1 METVKTAGDKQ
12 ALLKMRREEQRRLGA
27 TIDHL
32 MANAEEPTPGC
43 GLCSVWRRLTRSQK
57 RAVATA
63 MQQEEGLASSS
74 SSSSSL
80 SSSSSSAQVAKSAT
94 SAQSRLFG
102 MRKQSANEKLA
113 QTAEAL
119 NSRLLQLES
128 RAASE
133 REEAKLAMKAGQKAS
148 AMRMLK
154 RAKMTDKQ
162 VEGAQQS
169 LLALEQQVDLMAQ
182 AAMQKEIASALATS
196 SKGFKANKKMVANA
210 EAAVDDAQEAR
221 DMAEDLSNA
230 LQELGGHDNGDDDE
244 LMEELHA
251 MANDDPPNTEDTEDT
266 EDTIEI
272 SLVENTEEAKRIEIA
287 RLEARTARWEEAQE
301 IRSKMPSA
309 PKGKTQEEKQS
320 LLAAA

>member
-1 METVKTAGDKQ
+1 
-12 ALLKMRREEQRRLGA
+12 
-27 TIDHL
+27 
-32 MANAEEPTPGC
+32 
-43 GLCSVWRRLTRSQK
+43 
-57 RAVATA
+57 
-63 MQQEEGLASSS
+63 MQQEEGFASSS

-244 LMEELHA
+244 LMEELQA
-251 MANDDPPNTEDTEDT
+251 MANDDPANTEDT

-309 PKGKTQEEKQS
+309 PKGKAREEKQS